1 MSGTTALKKPR
12 RRPRSPWLVAGLT
25 VAALALSACDAGAP
39 TNSPDGGAAG
49 ADVETDP
56 NATFRYVFVQN
67 VSSFDPHKSVNAW
80 DMVNLRLVYDQLVQ
94 EDFEGE
100 LVPMLATNW
109 EFVEDGAALE
119 MELRDD
125 VVFQDGEAFNADAV
139 VANLDRAR
147 TLEGGTLVGALRVI
161 DSVEAVEE
169 HKVRINLN
177 SAGGH
182 LPALFSER
190 HGSMISPAALD
201 NPDLDQKPVGSGMFS
216 QVEYI
221 PGQVTR
227 YERNDDYW
235 DPDAVKV
242 AKFETYV
249 QTASPT
255 RLNMLRTNQAEMT
268 YLLPQEQQPAEAAG
282 LGVAPSQS
290 TTIFRMTIN
299 TAKAPFDD
307 LRVRQAMEHAID
319 KEAIVDGIF
328 FGAGQPTS
336 QLIPPGHWAYNPDV
350 SLEEYGYDP
359 DRARELLAEAGYP
372 DGADFEFLIPAL
384 DDHRAISEAVIPM
397 LAEVGLRANSRVI
410 EPATTPGTFFGR
422 QEGNAYIGAQAPFVD
437 PTPQYESNL
446 EGQFLNPW
454 GTTSPEFTEAW
465 NASLAG
471 DTREERLP
479 AIHRMIEEEKQ
490 LLRQFGIMAF
500 EPPSAWTTNV
510 VFPEGYEPAY
520 APYFR
525 GVGIAK

>member
-1 MSGTTALKKPR
+1 MHRGGR
-12 RRPRSPWLVAGLT
+12 RLWRRGLVASMT
-25 VAALALSACDAGAP
+25 AAALVLSAC
-39 TNSPDGGAAG
+39 GGASTPAG
-49 ADVETDP
+49 NGAGGGPVETDP

-94 EDFEGE
+94 EDQDGA
-100 LVPMLATNW
+100 LAPMLATEW
-109 EFVEDGAALE
+109 EFVDDGAALE
-119 MELRDD
+119 MTLRDD
-125 VVFQDGEAFNADAV
+125 VVFQDGEPFNAAAA

-147 TLEGGTLVGALRVI
+147 TLEGGTLVGALGVI
-161 DSVEAVEE
+161 ESVEAVED
-169 HKVRINLN
+169 HKIRINLN
-177 SAGGH
+177 SPGGH

-201 NPDLDQKPVGSGMFS
+201 NPDLDQKPVGSGMFR

-255 RLNMLRTNQAEMT
+255 RLNMLRTGQAEMT

-282 LGVAPSQS
+282 LGVAPSLS
-290 TTIFRMTIN
+290 TTIFRMTVN
-299 TAKAPFDD
+299 TGKPPFDD
-307 LRVRQAMEHAID
+307 YRVRQAMEHAID
-319 KEAIVDGIF
+319 KKAIVEGIF
-328 FGAGQPTS
+328 FGAGQATS
-336 QLIPPGHWAYNPDV
+336 QLIPPDHWAYNPDV

-359 DRARELLAEAGYP
+359 DRARELLAEAGYA
-372 DGADFEFLIPAL
+372 DGVDFDFLIPAL

-397 LAEVGLRANSRVI
+397 LADVGLRANSRVI

-422 QEGNAYIGAQAPFVD
+422 EEGNAYIGAQAPFAD

-446 EGQFLNPW
+446 AGQFTNPW

-465 NASLAG
+465 FASLAG

-479 AIHRMIEEEKQ
+479 AIHRMIEEEKE
-490 LLRQFGIMAF
+490 LRRQFGIMAF
-500 EPPSAWTTNV
+500 EPPSAWTQNV
-510 VFPEGYEPAY
+510 VFPEGYQPAY

-525 GVGIAK
+525 GVGIAAG